1 MYDLVVIGGGSAG
14 FSAAMTAANLNKK
27 VCIIEKGPFG
37 GLCIL
42 KGCMP
47 SKTLIH
53 SARIAEEIKKSK
65 EFGININENIT
76 FDIPKII
83 NRKNKIVQ
91 GFADYRLEAVKKNKN
106 IDLVTGTAKF
116 ISKNEV
122 VVNNKKIQGKNFLIS
137 TGSKT
142 AKSPFKD
149 LEEIGY
155 ITSDEAVELK
165 SLPKSIACLGAG
177 PVSVELAYYFHNMGV
192 EVIIVQ
198 RSKHILGHDDED
210 ISIVVEESF
219 KKKGMKIY
227 TNTELKNFYKQGNKK
242 IIEFLHNNKKETIKV
257 DEILL
262 GFGRVPNV
270 NSLDLKKA
278 GMKLDKKGA
287 PILNKYMQT
296 SIKNIYVAG
305 DSNGLLEVVNVAI
318 EHGRIAA
325 ENMFKTKKQTVDYH
339 KFPMAV
345 YCHPEVAW
353 IGVTEKEARDKKLNV
368 KVGKLPYEDLG
379 KAVCYGETEGF
390 IKFIVDKKTNR
401 ILGVG
406 IVGHLASDIIHEA
419 VPLLY
424 FKATLQDLAKMPHMH
439 PTFGEIYSYL
449 VDEMI

>member
-1 MYDLVVIGGGSAG
+1 
-14 FSAAMTAANLNKK
+14 
-27 VCIIEKGPFG
+27 
-37 GLCIL
+37 
-42 KGCMP
+42 MP

-149 LEEIGY
+149 LEKIGY
-155 ITSDEAVELK
+155 ITSDEALELK

-177 PVSVELAYYFHNMGV
+177 PVSVELAYYFHHMGV
-192 EVIIVQ
+192 EVIIIQ
-198 RSKHILGHDDED
+198 RKDHILGHDDED
-210 ISIVVEESF
+210 MSIVVEESF

-227 TNTELKNFYKQGNKK
+227 TNTELKNFYKKNNEK
-242 IIEFLHNNKKETIKV
+242 IIEFLHNNKKEKIKV

-270 NSLDLKKA
+270 NSLDLKKE
-278 GMKLDKKGA
+278 GRKLDKKGA

-296 SIKNIYVAG
+296 SIENI
-305 DSNGLLEVVNVAI
+305 
-318 EHGRIAA
+318 
-325 ENMFKTKKQTVDYH
+325 FKTKKQTVDYH

-353 IGVTEKEARDKKLNV
+353 IGITEKEARDKKLNV
-368 KVGKLPYEDLG
+368 KVGKLSYEDLG

>member
-14 FSAAMTAANLNKK
+14 FSAAMTASNLNKK
-27 VCIIEKGPFG
+27 VAIIEKGPFG

-47 SKTLIH
+47 SKTLLH
-53 SARIAEEIKKSK
+53 SARLSEEIKNSK
-65 EFGININENIT
+65 EFGINISGNIT

-83 NRKNKIVQ
+83 NRKDKIIQ

-106 IDLVTGTAKF
+106 IDLVTGTARF
-116 ISKNEV
+116 ISKNEII
-122 VVNNKKIQGKNFLIS
+122 VNDKTVKGKNFLIS

-142 AKSPFKD
+142 AKSPFPE
-149 LEEIGY
+149 LEKLGY
-155 ITSDEAVELK
+155 ITSDEALELK
-165 SLPKSIACLGAG
+165 SLPKSIICLGAG
-177 PVSVELAYYFHNMGV
+177 PVAIELAYYFHNMGV

-198 RSKHILGHDDED
+198 RGKHILGHDDED
-210 ISIVVEESF
+210 MSIVVEESF

-227 TNTELKNFYKQGNKK
+227 TNTELKNFYKKDNEK
-242 IIEFLHNNKKETIKV
+242 IIEFLHNNKKETVKAE
-257 DEILL
+257 EILL
-262 GFGRVPNV
+262 GYGRVPNV
-270 NSLDLKKA
+270 DSLGLPKTR
-278 GMKLDKKGA
+278 MRLDKKGF
-287 PILNKYMQT
+287 PILNKYLQT
-296 SIKNIYVAG
+296 SVKNIYVAG
-305 DSNGLLEVVNVAI
+305 DSNGILEVVNVAV
-318 EHGRIAA
+318 EQGRIAA
-325 ENMFKTKKQTVDYH
+325 ENMFKTKKQVMDYH

-345 YCHPEVAW
+345 YSHPEVAW
-353 IGVTEKEARDKKLNV
+353 IGITEKEAKEKKLDI

-401 ILGVG
+401 IIGVG
-406 IVGHLASDIIHEA
+406 IVGHMASDLIHEA